1 MMSSYRN
8 LFALDGR
15 VAIVT
20 GGLGIL
26 GRHFCRA
33 LADFGANVVV
43 ADLDRD
49 AAAEYADELTDATG
63 VPCIGL
69 GCNVADEQSVEVL
82 VQEAVERFGGIHI
95 LHNNA
100 ATKSDNLPAFF
111 APVEDYSLEEWR
123 KIMNV
128 NLDGMFLM
136 ARTVGKRMISQ
147 GTSGSIIQTGS
158 IYGYL
163 GADRRIYAESEYL
176 GVRINT
182 PPVYAASK
190 AGVAGLSRYLA
201 TEWAQHGIR
210 VNTLV
215 PGGVESGQNDA
226 FVSRYSDRVPLGRM
240 GAAED
245 LVGAVIYLAS
255 DASRYVT
262 GQSLFV
268 DGGLSAW

>member
-1 MMSSYRN
+1 MTSGYRDIFD
-8 LFALDGR
+8 LSGR

-26 GRHFCRA
+26 GRHFSRA
-33 LADFGANVVV
+33 LADFGAHVVV
-43 ADLDRD
+43 ADLDAE
-49 AAAEYADELTDATG
+49 AAAGYAQELSEACG
-63 VPCIGL
+63 IACEGIQ
-69 GCNVADEQSVEVL
+69 CNVADEASMEEL
-82 VQEAVERFGGIHI
+82 VRRTVERFGGIDV

-111 APVEDYSLEEWR
+111 APPEDYALDEWR
-123 KIMNV
+123 KIMAV

-136 ARTVGKRMISQ
+136 ARTVGRQMIAQ
-147 GTSGSIIQTGS
+147 GRGGSIIQTSS

-163 GADRRIYAESEYL
+163 GADRRIYEGSEYL
-176 GVRINT
+176 GVRIST

-201 TEWAQHGIR
+201 TEWARHGIR

-215 PGGVESGQNDA
+215 PGGVESGQNRTFIDN
-226 FVSRYSDRVPLGRM
+226 YSQRVPLGRM
-240 GAAED
+240 GDVQD
-245 LVGAVIYLAS
+245 LVGAVVYLAS